1 MTQVLVEV
9 LPNIQACNLY
19 ITLPTDRGPCL
30 EITADKYLCIIKL
43 RNGDGLTI
51 KFPKGTSLVPGTVSK
66 ITQDG
71 SHITARAQLDEKT
84 SLLSTLSADLL
95 STVGPAISDT
105 SPTFSEI
112 LKDSLVSAQC
122 KQCRR
127 VLLSD
132 VRFRRVLPLPSVD
145 WDQSSEGWFCHLHG
159 SEGEKLKPSSLQP
172 ARDDCFYSELHFL
185 VHKDTTVDCVSPNN
199 NNCELACCG
208 CQASLGVRSKQSVL
222 KLWAHS
228 LMWVR
233 SEDNQIV
240 FGKDVS
246 GILLS
251 LIHNIDKDNF
261 GVNCRLVLEVSHEE
275 EAAAEPEFLYLVT
288 MNTNQKLLLP
298 EKLALS
304 GTSDKKYSLSVNSDK
319 MEADNLASNKSFP
332 SEKRPR
338 VHQDDIS
345 EVILRRVYT
354 IKLLY
359 LFKRGQDDITG
370 SWIDDVNVHILPCT
384 RSFLLEVKAVL
395 EASVACLPQAMR
407 RVENMSVGYIV
418 KNA

>member
-1 MTQVLVEV
+1 MPQVLVEV

-19 ITLPTDRGPCL
+19 ITLSADRGPCL
-30 EITADKYLCIIKL
+30 EITADKYMCIVKL
-43 RNGDGLTI
+43 KNGDDLNI
-51 KFPKGTSLVPGTVSK
+51 KFPRGTSLVPGTVSK
-66 ITQDG
+66 VTQDG

-95 STVGPAISDT
+95 SNIGPVISDS

-112 LKDSLVSAQC
+112 LKDSLVTAQC
-122 KQCRR
+122 KQCRK
-127 VLLSD
+127 VLLND

-145 WDQSSEGWFCHLHG
+145 WDQASEGWFCHLHG

-172 ARDDCFYSELHFL
+172 ASDDCFYSELHFL
-185 VHKDTTVDCVSPNN
+185 IHKDAAVDCVAPNDN
-199 NNCELACCG
+199 KCELTCCG
-208 CQASLGVRSKQSVL
+208 CQASLGVRSKESAL

-233 SEDNQIV
+233 SEDKQIL

-261 GVNCRLVLEVSHEE
+261 GVNCRLVLKVSQEE

-298 EKLALS
+298 EGSSLS
-304 GTSDKKYSLSVNSDK
+304 GILDKKYSVSGNFYK
-319 MEADNLASNKSFP
+319 MEADSLASDKSFS

-338 VHQDDIS
+338 VHQSDTS
-345 EVILRRVYT
+345 EVILRRLYT

-359 LFKRGQDDITG
+359 LLKRGEDDLTG
-370 SWIDDVNVHILPCT
+370 SWVDDVNVHILPCS
-384 RSFLLEVKAVL
+384 RSFLLEVKDVL
-395 EASVACLPQAMR
+395 EASTACLPQAMR
-407 RVENMSVGYIV
+407 KVENMSVGYIA